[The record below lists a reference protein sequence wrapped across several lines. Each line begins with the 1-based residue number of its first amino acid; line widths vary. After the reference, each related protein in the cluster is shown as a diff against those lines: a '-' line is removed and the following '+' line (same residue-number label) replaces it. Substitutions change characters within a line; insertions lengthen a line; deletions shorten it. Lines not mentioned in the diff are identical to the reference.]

1 MRSIAQTFCLVTAIT
16 LPASAQA
23 ENITLNLYAYG
34 LKAGTILINGAEN
47 SAAYSVKGLLSPSR
61 LLKTFKD
68 VGYTGSA
75 AGTIR
80 QGAYFTRRYSGHAR
94 TGSRNSIVKMHWNG
108 ASPFVDRYSPE
119 RDRRDYDITPFEQT
133 GTKDLLTAAYITFK
147 TVISDELC
155 NTTHDMFDGRRRSK
169 ISLDAPKI
177 SGNTAICTCGYK
189 RISGFSTHQMQ
200 KGVNFPF
207 TMRYER
213 QDDGTF
219 RFQEFTSEATFGKIR
234 AIRK

>member
-1 MRSIAQTFCLVTAIT
+1 MKSIAQTLCLVTAIT
-16 LPASAQA
+16 LPVSAQA
-23 ENITLNLYAYG
+23 ENITLKLYAYG
-34 LKAGTILINGAEN
+34 LKAGTISINGAEN
-47 SAAYSVKGLLSPSR
+47 TAAYSVKGLLSPSR

-80 QGAYFTRRYSGHAR
+80 KGAYFTRRYSGHAR
-94 TGSRNSIVKMHWNG
+94 TGSRNSIVKMHWKG
-108 ASPFVDRYSPE
+108 ASPIVDRYSPE
-119 RDRRDYDITPFEQT
+119 RERRDYDITPSKQT

-147 TVISDELC
+147 TVTRDDLC
-155 NTTHDMFDGRRRSK
+155 NITHDMFDGRRRSQ
-169 ISLDAPKI
+169 ISLNAPKI
-177 SGNTAICTCGYK
+177 SGDIAICTGSYK
-189 RISGFSTHQMQ
+189 RIAGFSAHQMQ

-213 QDDGTF
+213 QNDGTY